1 MLNTVTTSASAL
13 LLALLGGNIG
23 PALPEA
29 GAAEPAAQDTD
40 TAAVTQEAVPADD
53 ALADGAEIDASTPEV
68 VESHEFSG
76 SGTAAAAFQEWF
88 DGGEFTEPEAQTFD
102 LVQLDVPGGETAE
115 AGDTIA
121 KFADG
126 SFGVIKQDTAGQH
139 DTAGQPDAQG
149 QQDK

>member
-13 LLALLGGNIG
+13 LLALLGGNLG

-29 GAAEPAAQDTD
+29 GAAEPATQDTD
-40 TAAVTQEAVPADD
+40 TAAVAQESVPADD
-53 ALADGAEIDASTPEV
+53 ALADGAKIDASTPEV

-88 DGGEFTEPEAQTFD
+88 DGGEFSEPETQTFD

-115 AGDTIA
+115 GGDTIA

-126 SFGVIKQDTAGQH
+126 SFGVIKQDTADPHAEQ
-139 DTAGQPDAQG
+139 A
-149 QQDK
+149 K

>member
-13 LLALLGGNIG
+13 LLALLGGNLG

-29 GAAEPAAQDTD
+29 GAAEPATQDTD
-40 TAAVTQEAVPADD
+40 TAAVAQESVPAD
-53 ALADGAEIDASTPEV
+53 DASTPEV

-88 DGGEFTEPEAQTFD
+88 DGGEFSEPETQTFD

-126 SFGVIKQDTAGQH
+126 SFGVIKQDTADPHAEQ
-139 DTAGQPDAQG
+139 A
-149 QQDK
+149 K